1 MKLLSFLKRN
11 KPKRYNHEAEV
22 KEKLIFAFEAEGHKY
37 YRFPNELSLP
47 FYRFANAMMLLER
60 LSSGISGSEMDKVLE
75 VMEKSLSKG
84 LSIPKN
90 ASTVAACIHALR
102 ERQESVIHKDILL
115 NIAAIWTVRD
125 DEDAT
130 GEVNP
135 KIHELKCE
143 LFERLATKEGEH
155 GFFISLA
162 IERLNPLL
170 SMSAQDFSD
179 LWKHNTAQMSI
190 LNNQMQ
196 FLSSHLDK
204 GRQRSKMT

>member
-1 MKLLSFLKRN
+1 MKLLSLFKRN

-90 ASTVAACIHALR
+90 ASTVAACIHAIR
-102 ERQESVIHKDILL
+102 ERQE
-115 NIAAIWTVRD
+115 
-125 DEDAT
+125 
-130 GEVNP
+130 
-135 KIHELKCE
+135 
-143 LFERLATKEGEH
+143 
-155 GFFISLA
+155 
-162 IERLNPLL
+162 
-170 SMSAQDFSD
+170 
-179 LWKHNTAQMSI
+179 
-190 LNNQMQ
+190 
-196 FLSSHLDK
+196 
-204 GRQRSKMT
+204 